1 VTIGTLIRQVLGAS
15 LVLCAL
21 PLSTAAQAIQGARFD
36 SAPVRLEKAEATT
49 LRPVRPMD
57 LLTLRD
63 PKGLSLSPD
72 GKNVAFV
79 VGQADPRTNGYRSAL
94 FVVSTSAKPQFR
106 SFGTAGQPH
115 WDEINQWISEDP
127 EWSSDSKV
135 IWYRARMEGQNEWQ
149 VWGWDRSSGKR
160 QQVTRV
166 PGDVESYRVRPG
178 AHALFLT
185 VLPHRTLRKEEGAF
199 EPGILFSGQFR
210 TYQSIPIVAQMR
222 LEQEPAREYWIHD
235 LGTQEERR
243 ATEQEVD
250 EWKSN
255 EPAQTA
261 LLNEEGRHALG
272 RYHIAEAKESPDGT
286 HVAYI
291 YTVDDPAISGLWARR
306 LLLTVSGSGPLC
318 EVTPGAYFVD
328 RLWWSADGATL
339 YFTERDGHG
348 HAPQLRKVSADG
360 SGLQTIFQGTGTNYF
375 SSFSPDKSRRSFAGL
390 VESNTTPPQIAFL
403 DTTTGQVRTLVD
415 LNPSFRDLRLSPAER
430 IEGTNRYGDHWYGY
444 LVKPL
449 GYAPG
454 IRYPLIVTT
463 YRSGDYF
470 LRGASGDQ
478 NPIQVYAA
486 KGFAVFCFDVGRS
499 RNVRPGHFEE
509 TILEWSSPTA
519 SMEAAIDLLNNRG
532 VIDPKRV
539 GIAGFSHG
547 EEIAGYAVLHT
558 HLFRAAVG
566 AALYDPCF
574 YFMGGT
580 EWWDAFKT
588 MGLGGWPE
596 GQSKSN
602 WDEIDMPA
610 HADRIQTAIL
620 ENTSD
625 TEYLIYLPLYRS
637 LVDLGKPVELYIYP
651 QELHVRNQP
660 RHRFEIYERN
670 LDWFLFWLKGEES
683 RDPAKRGQYRRW
695 EQLRLENSNPSQP
708 SMNGLGLS
716 DVGQK

>member
-1 VTIGTLIRQVLGAS
+1 MTIGALIRQVLGAS

-21 PLSTAAQAIQGARFD
+21 PLSTAAQAIQAARFD
-36 SAPVRLEKAEATT
+36 PAPVRLDEPEATA
-49 LRPVRPMD
+49 LRPVGPMD

-94 FVVSTSAKPQFR
+94 FVVSTSANPQVR

-115 WDEINQWISEDP
+115 WDNINQWISEDP

-135 IWYRARMEGQNEWQ
+135 IWYRARMEGQSEWE
-149 VWGWDRSSGKR
+149 VWGWDGSSGKR

-166 PGDVESYRVRPG
+166 PGDVESYCVQPG

-185 VLPHRTLRKEEGAF
+185 VLPHRTPRKEEEAF

-222 LEQEPAREYWIHD
+222 LAQEPVREYWIHD
-235 LGTQEERR
+235 LGTREERR

-261 LLNEEGRHALG
+261 LLNDKGRHALG

-291 YTVDDPAISGLWARR
+291 YTADDPTISGRWARR
-306 LLLTVSGSGPLC
+306 LLLTASGTGPLC

-328 RLWWSADGATL
+328 RLWWSANGATL
-339 YFTERDGHG
+339 YFTERDGQG

-360 SGLQTIFQGTGTNYF
+360 SGLQTIFQGTAANYF

-430 IEGTNRYGDHWYGY
+430 IEGTNRYGDQWYGY

-486 KGFAVFCFDVGRS
+486 EGFAVFCFDVGRS

-532 VIDPKRV
+532 VIDPRRV

-574 YFMGGT
+574 YFLGGT
-580 EWWDAFKT
+580 EWWSAFKT
-588 MGLGGWPE
+588 MGLGGWPD
-596 GQSKSN
+596 GPSKSN

-683 RDPAKRGQYRRW
+683 RDPAKREQYRRW
-695 EQLRLENSNPSQP
+695 EQLRLENSNASKP
-708 SMNGLGLS
+708 SMNGPGLS
-716 DVGQK
+716 EVGQK